1 MVAMTSDTAHAP
13 MLRAA
18 GRAINADIDNDEHH
32 VDRAGRSEWSLLV
45 DVWRQPFT
53 VEQLAESRGA
63 GVLVEDLG
71 GGLLAELKDQK
82 VDIAH

>member
-13 MLRAA
+13 MLWPRAA
-18 GRAINADIDNDEHH
+18 
-32 VDRAGRSEWSLLV
+32 RSMQTSTTMSTTSIEPAAANGPCSSMF
-45 DVWRQPFT
+45 WRQPFT
-53 VEQLAESRGA
+53 VEQLVESRGA